1 MSWENF
7 STLVVPIIRWQEVAR
22 HTNSWCQKTGKPTK
36 LPPWVFVHLKSY
48 KMSSFIDFMKSK
60 VTIYFNWVEGFDT
73 HHQCVDF
80 VFLFYQ
86 QIWGQQIL
94 RKISNKIWR
103 AHPKNK
109 CYFCQIQW
117 VPFLK
122 SESLGRQWKMEKVAE
137 ELTPGREAVNE
148 NILNKVKQL
157 LIKFDKISLSWK
169 VVSDLVVAIGRVG
182 QASERFLFQI
192 WNLKCNTS
200 QTRGL
205 GGKSWKTR
213 KREVLGVGW
222 NEWGMGWPCA
232 KIRDR
237 HRRASAQIRANM
249 SIYPH
254 HSGFPAFAWPSLER
268 MQGKI
273 KLDSIHSSNNI
284 LY

>member
-73 HHQCVDF
+73 HHQFVNF

-94 RKISNKIWR
+94 RKNFKQNLKG
-103 AHPKNK
+103 PPEGKTKNK
-109 CYFCQIQW
+109 CYFWQIQW

-182 QASERFLFQI
+182 QASERFLVQI
-192 WNLKCNTS
+192 WNATHHMPEVW
-200 QTRGL
+200 
-205 GGKSWKTR
+205 GGNRERQRNEKLSSGSR
-213 KREVLGVGW
+213 VKRM
-222 NEWGMGWPCA
+222 GMGWPCA
-232 KIRDR
+232 KICNR
-237 HRRASAQIRANM
+237 HCQFIHQT
-249 SIYPH
+249 IY
-254 HSGFPAFAWPSLER
+254 F
-268 MQGKI
+268 
-273 KLDSIHSSNNI
+273 IHAICSMVI
-284 LY
+284 